1 MTAARYAIYPSLA
14 GQVVIVTGGA
24 TGIGAAIVR
33 QFSAQGSR
41 VAILDIDETSG
52 KTLAAELNDTS
63 GAGNAAFIACDVT
76 NSSALQAAI
85 AAIGREHGRINTL
98 INNAANDTR
107 HDWRTLTPD
116 AWDACMSVNLKHHFF
131 ASQAAQPHL
140 AEAGGGAII
149 CLGSIA
155 WLNGTT
161 EMVGYTT
168 AKAAIHG
175 LVKSLAKVL
184 GPERIRVNALLP
196 GWTMTERQR
205 RLWVNKAVEQEIAK
219 SQSLPDLLEPDDVA
233 RLALFLASDDA
244 RMCTKQVFVVDG
256 GWI

>member
-1 MTAARYAIYPSLA
+1 M
-14 GQVVIVTGGA
+14 VK
-24 TGIGAAIVR
+24 

-41 VAILDIDETSG
+41 VTVLDIDDATGRALIS
-52 KTLAAELNDTS
+52 ELNHAS
-63 GAGNAAFIACDVT
+63 GDAAAAFVQCDVT
-76 NSSALQAAI
+76 DTPSLQSAI
-85 AAIGREHGRINTL
+85 KIIGRKHGRIDTL

-107 HDWRTLTPD
+107 HDWRTLTPE
-116 AWDACMSVNLKHHFF
+116 AWDAGLAVNLKHHFF
-131 ASQAAQPHL
+131 ASQAAHPHM
-140 AEAGGGAII
+140 AAAGGGAII

-175 LVKSLAKVL
+175 LVKSLAKTF
-184 GPERIRVNALLP
+184 GPDRIRVNALLP

-205 RLWVNKAVEQEIAK
+205 RLWVTDAVEAEITKNQA
-219 SQSLPDLLEPDDVA
+219 LPDLLEPDDVA

-244 RMCTKQVFVVDG
+244 RMCTKQTFVVDG